1 MALVSL
7 QGFSE
12 LDKMLTKLGDIPW
25 DVTQEALNRMASVGE
40 NAVRRTGRAMNVRDP
55 NSTVHILDKV
65 THTKPKQT
73 EDGGFCTVTFSGSRR
88 RGNTTTRNAEIAFLN
103 EYGTDHQEARPFI
116 RQAGEQYA
124 DEISTP
130 GAQLVGDWME
140 QTFTEG

>member
-12 LDKMLTKLGDIPW
+12 LDAMFQKLGDVPW
-25 DVTQEALNRMASVGE
+25 DVTQDALNRMASVGE
-40 NAVRRTGRAMNVRDP
+40 DAVRSTGRAMNVRDP
-55 NSTVHILDKV
+55 DSTVHILDKV

-73 EDGGFCTVTFSGSRR
+73 EDGGFCKVTFSGSRR
-88 RGNTTTRNAEIAFLN
+88 RGNTATRNAEIAFLN

-116 RQAGEQYA
+116 RQAGEQYG
-124 DEISTP
+124 DEISAP

>member
-1 MALVSL
+1 MALVSVH
-7 QGFSE
+7 GFTE
-12 LDKMLTKLGDIPW
+12 IDAMFQKLGDVPW
-25 DVTQEALNRMASVGE
+25 DVTQDALNRMASVGKD
-40 NAVRRTGRAMNVRDP
+40 AVRRTGRAMNVLDP
-55 NSTVHILDKV
+55 ATPENILDNV

-73 EDGGFCTVTFSGSRR
+73 EDGGFCKVTFSGSRR

-116 RQAGEQYA
+116 RQTGEQYGG
-124 DEISTP
+124 DISAP

>member
-1 MALVSL
+1 MALVSVH
-7 QGFSE
+7 GFTE
-12 LDKMLTKLGDIPW
+12 IDAIFQKLGDVPW
-25 DVTQEALNRMASVGE
+25 DVTQDSLNRMASVGE
-40 NAVRRTGRAMNVRDP
+40 DAVRRTGLAMNVLDP
-55 NSTVHILDKV
+55 TTPENILDKV

-73 EDGGFCTVTFSGSRR
+73 EDGGVCKVTFSGSRR

-116 RQAGEQYA
+116 RQAAEQYG
-124 DEISTP
+124 DEISAP